1 VHSPTEKYKKKG
13 SHSKLVFQAKN
24 EGRPKMRRLKYLVS
38 FILLELL
45 VSLLLFWLSTRYKF
59 SLVFPL
65 AYLPHREIDWT
76 FVVLNVILFS
86 LFILFIKFR
95 RRVTRLPSSIYL
107 AFIVA
112 LYVEMYGFPLT
123 MYIITWSFGY
133 GNPGCLWYLLSAL
146 IGYDLFVFILWVF
159 MVPISNMIILN
170 GILLIILSWRKIH
183 SAKGKLVTTGIY
195 EHVRHPQYLGF
206 LLITFGMNVL
216 WITISTLLL
225 WPILVILYYRLAK
238 EEDKEME
245 KRFGKEYQKYK
256 HMVPMFIPRL

>member
-1 VHSPTEKYKKKG
+1 
-13 SHSKLVFQAKN
+13 
-24 EGRPKMRRLKYLVS
+24 MRQLKYLVS
-38 FILLELL
+38 FTLLELL
-45 VSLLLFWLSTRYKF
+45 MSLLLFWLSIRYKF

-65 AYLPHREIDWT
+65 AYLPHRAIDWT

-95 RRVTRLPSSIYL
+95 RRVARLPSSIYL

-146 IGYDLFVFILWVF
+146 VGYDLFVFILWVF

-170 GILLIILSWRKIH
+170 GILLIIFGWRRIFR
-183 SAKGKLVTTGIY
+183 AKGQLVTTGIY
-195 EHVRHPQYLGF
+195 RHVRHPQYLGF
-206 LLITFGMNVL
+206 LLITLGMNVL
-216 WITISTLLL
+216 WITISTLVL

-245 KRFGKEYQKYK
+245 KRFGKEFQEYK
-256 HMVPMFIPRL
+256 HMVPMFMPRLQIKNCTNS